1 MTDNEIKNK
10 MKEIT
15 YGWVDVNGNKH
26 EDVDASYATLY
37 RLQGPESLLTSKY
50 GVCWDQVELERYYFS
65 LSNYEFKTYIIVY
78 FKDDTYPSHTFL
90 IYKKENKYC
99 WIENAYQKYIGIHE
113 YSSLNEAL
121 TDVKEKFILDLKAPF
136 DPDYLRIYEYEK
148 PNYDITPDEFYKET
162 TQNMLSI

>member
-1 MTDNEIKNK
+1 M
-10 MKEIT
+10 
-15 YGWVDVNGNKH
+15 
-26 EDVDASYATLY
+26 
-37 RLQGPESLLTSKY
+37 
-50 GVCWDQVELERYYFS
+50 
-65 LSNYEFKTYIIVY
+65 
-78 FKDDTYPSHTFL
+78 
-90 IYKKENKYC
+90 NKYC

-162 TQNMLSI
+162 TKNSISI

>member
-1 MTDNEIKNK
+1 MTDIEIENK

-26 EDVDASYATLY
+26 IDVDETYATLY
-37 RLQGPESLLTSKY
+37 RLQAPEYLLISKC

-65 LSNYEFKTYIIVY
+65 FSDYEFKTYIIVY
-78 FKDDTYPSHTFL
+78 FKDNTYPSHTFL
-90 IYKKENKYC
+90 IYKNMNKYC
-99 WIENAYQKYIGIHE
+99 WLENAYQKYIGIHE

-148 PNYDITPDEFYKET
+148 PNYDITPDEFFKET
-162 TQNMLSI
+162 TKNPINI